1 MAVDMSFDYNFS
13 FGPATPPD
21 YSYELA
27 FQEASYQ
34 PAYRR
39 ADSLSS
45 QMSMYSKESS
55 PDTTNIQLATPIK
68 SPIRQHGPLLLP
80 KIRSQDQAIESPAKR
95 VKKNGTAGTWRPG
108 HSRSYTNP
116 ETISYMP
123 AALATPSHSRSS
135 STLCSPI
142 SMTSSAD
149 AQFRRSSSCSLDGQ
163 TIGKYGFPTYRQ
175 MPTYI
180 SSTAGTETF
189 VPAPYYTAAPPRE
202 PSPMRN
208 SISFDDFCEELE
220 LAPAPPADEPTTTL
234 QAFLTAPN
242 PTPSL
247 VRQLNIHVRDPAS
260 KHFWWDIRQIRPWT
274 SFTSTTITSIP
285 GLAALLTV
293 ALPASSLPAPSAPR
307 TTHPETESEL
317 ATIYTSFYA
326 AKLNAALAVA
336 QGSRHLLMRAPTPSS
351 TQDAS
356 FVSNYTDD
364 TSALIFGRGLGR
376 VVGLVKSFDRW
387 NSAMR
392 VEGNHKRVAYLR
404 GLAHLHRC
412 MREHGCRY
420 GFLMTEIE
428 LVVVRNGGEA
438 TPHFGYLEV
447 ASIPLAETGEGG
459 EDGEVKM
466 TALLA
471 LFYLHMLAR
480 DAPLAGQVGWKAEIG
495 APAEGTRR
503 KCLPR
508 DEWMPAPQLAEKRE
522 AKRARG
528 WVWPEEA
535 VGRKEMGKRG
545 VRYAGA
551 AAASGGV

>member
-39 ADSLSS
+39 ADARSS

-95 VKKNGTAGTWRPG
+95 VKKNGTAGTWRPS

-116 ETISYMP
+116 ETITYMP
-123 AALATPSHSRSS
+123 AALATPAHSRSS

-142 SMTSSAD
+142 SMTSSVD
-149 AQFRRSSSCSLDGQ
+149 AQFRRASSCSLDGQ

-189 VPAPYYTAAPPRE
+189 VPAPYYTAPPRE

-208 SISFDDFCEELE
+208 SISFDDFREELE
-220 LAPAPPADEPTTTL
+220 LSARHHPPMSP
-234 QAFLTAPN
+234 PRRCR
-242 PTPSL
+242 PSSPHQTQPH
-247 VRQLNIHVRDPAS
+247 RS
-260 KHFWWDIRQIRPWT
+260 
-274 SFTSTTITSIP
+274 
-285 GLAALLTV
+285 
-293 ALPASSLPAPSAPR
+293 
-307 TTHPETESEL
+307 
-317 ATIYTSFYA
+317 SFYA
-326 AKLNAALAVA
+326 AKLDAALAVA
-336 QGSRHLLMRAPTPSS
+336 RARATSSCAPPPPPPPKTPASS
-351 TQDAS
+351 TTTPTTPLRSSSAAAS
-356 FVSNYTDD
+356 AAS
-364 TSALIFGRGLGR
+364 SGR
-376 VVGLVKSFDRW
+376 VKSFDRW
-387 NSAMR
+387 NSAMPG
-392 VEGNHKRVAYLR
+392 EETHERVADLR

-420 GFLMTEIE
+420 GFIMTEIE

-447 ASIPLAETGEGG
+447 ASIPLAETASASAREEGA
-459 EDGEVKM
+459 EVKM

-480 DAPLAGQVGWKAEIG
+480 DAPLQGQV
-495 APAEGTRR
+495 
-503 KCLPR
+503 
-508 DEWMPAPQLAEKRE
+508 
-522 AKRARG
+522 
-528 WVWPEEA
+528 
-535 VGRKEMGKRG
+535 
-545 VRYAGA
+545 
-551 AAASGGV
+551 

>member
-1 MAVDMSFDYNFS
+1 MSFDYNFS
-13 FGPATPPD
+13 FGPTTPPE

-34 PAYRR
+34 PAYHR
-39 ADSLSS
+39 AASQSS

-55 PDTTNIQLATPIK
+55 PDITNIQLATPIK

-95 VKKNGTAGTWRPG
+95 VKKSATASTWKPS

-116 ETISYMP
+116 ETISYVP
-123 AALATPSHSRSS
+123 TLATPSHSRSS

-149 AQFRRSSSCSLDGQ
+149 AQLRRASSCSLDGQ
-163 TIGKYGFPTYRQ
+163 TIGKFGFPTYRQ

-189 VPAPYYTAAPPRE
+189 VPAPFYVSPPRE

-208 SISFDDFCEELE
+208 SISFDDFCEEQLTS
-220 LAPAPPADEPTTTL
+220 APPADEPTTTL
-234 QAFLTAPN
+234 QCFLTAPN

-285 GLAALLTV
+285 GLAALLNV
-293 ALPASSLPAPSAPR
+293 ALPSSSLPSPPPPR
-307 TTHPETESEL
+307 TAHPETEAEL
-317 ATIYTSFYA
+317 TKIYTDFYA
-326 AKLNAALAVA
+326 AKLNAALAIA
-336 QGSRHLLMRAPTPSS
+336 QGSRHLLMRSPSPSS

-387 NSAMR
+387 NSAIR
-392 VEGNHKRVAYLR
+392 VEGNHKRVEYLR

-428 LVVVRNGGEA
+428 LVVVRNGSET

-447 ASIPLAETGEGG
+447 ASVPLAAAASRGG
-459 EDGEVKM
+459 DEAQDGGEVKM

-480 DAPLAGQVGWKAEIG
+480 DVPLEGQVGWKAEIG

-545 VRYAGA
+545 VRYAAAGVGA
-551 AAASGGV
+551 V